1 MNFVECPKLL
11 VPKNDAQIFPLRE
24 KVYKLVSNSN
34 IVEFNETINIEF
46 SNEMELN
53 INVLV
58 CDNEILEYE
67 PNECNFDCHF
77 GCR

>member
-1 MNFVECPKLL
+1 
-11 VPKNDAQIFPLRE
+11 
-24 KVYKLVSNSN
+24 
-34 IVEFNETINIEF
+34 
-46 SNEMELN
+46 MELN

-77 GCR
+77 GCH